1 MLAASYHDS
10 GVKALR
16 AAVEVL
22 LRGGAAVDAVELGI
36 AAVEDDP
43 DERTVGL
50 SGWPDW
56 IGEVTLDAGIMD
68 GSTLRACGVAAVR
81 RVKHPI
87 SLARKCL
94 ELLPHSLIVGE
105 PAVKLAEH
113 LGLELAEKPQP
124 PPEAV
129 EKKRGLERGITEGSA
144 QLLSYYSRIFR
155 LASRIW
161 HDTIGV
167 IAVDRCGNI
176 AAGASTSGI
185 AFKFPGRVADSAVVG
200 AGFYSDSR
208 YGAAICTG
216 VGEVAMRTAAAFRAV
231 MLLSQGYDPSEAAN
245 LVIEAAAEVAKLD
258 GEKYS
263 LGIVVAS
270 REIVSAAALNWEN
283 FKYVYWLGNNIEV
296 RIADNLRHKYTHG
309 A

>member
-10 GVKALR
+10 GVKAVR
-16 AAVEVL
+16 TAIEVL
-22 LRGGAAVDAVELGI
+22 LKGGTAVDAVERGI
-36 AAVEDDP
+36 AAVESDP
-43 DERTVGL
+43 NERSVGL

-68 GSTLRACGVAAVR
+68 GYTLRACGVAAVK

-94 ELLPHSLIVGE
+94 ELLPHSLIVGD
-105 PAVKLAEH
+105 PALKLAEH
-113 LGLELAEKPQP
+113 LGLELTETPQLS
-124 PPEAV
+124 PEAFQRKREL
-129 EKKRGLERGITEGSA
+129 EKKIIEGSA
-144 QLLSYYSRIFR
+144 QLFTYYGKIFR

-167 IAVDRCGNI
+167 IAIDQQGNV

-200 AGFYSDSR
+200 AGFYSDNR

-216 VGEVAMRTAAAFRAV
+216 VGEVAMRTVAAFKAV

-245 LVIEAAAEVAKLD
+245 SIIEAAAEVAKLD

-270 REIVSAAALNWEN
+270 KKSVSAAALNWKD
-283 FKYVYWLGNNIEV
+283 FKYVYWLGNDIEV
-296 RIADNLRHKYTHG
+296 RKADTLET
-309 A
+309 

>member
-16 AAVEVL
+16 TAVEAL
-22 LRGGAAVDAVELGI
+22 LMGKAAIDAVELGI
-36 AAVEDDP
+36 AAVESDP
-43 DERTVGL
+43 SERSVGL

-56 IGEVTLDAGIMD
+56 TGEVTLDAGIMD
-68 GSTLRACGVAAVR
+68 GSTLRACGVAAVK

-105 PAVKLAEH
+105 PAVKLAEY

-124 PPEAV
+124 PPEAL
-129 EKKRGLERGITEGSA
+129 EKKRELERGVAEGSA
-144 QLLSYYSRIFR
+144 RLPTYYSKIFR
-155 LASRIW
+155 LASRMW

-167 IAVDRCGNI
+167 IAVDRYGNI

-185 AFKFPGRVADSAVVG
+185 AFKFPGRAADSAVVG

-216 VGEVAMRTAAAFRAV
+216 VGEVAMRTVAAFRAV
-231 MLLSQGYDPSEAAN
+231 MLLSQGYDPSEAASS
-245 LVIEAAAEVAKLD
+245 VIEAAAEVAKLD
-258 GEKYS
+258 GERYP

-270 REIVSAAALNWEN
+270 KESVSAASLNWRG
-283 FKYVYWLGNNIEV
+283 FKYVYWLGNDIEV
-296 RIADNLRHKYTHG
+296 RIADTLET
-309 A
+309 